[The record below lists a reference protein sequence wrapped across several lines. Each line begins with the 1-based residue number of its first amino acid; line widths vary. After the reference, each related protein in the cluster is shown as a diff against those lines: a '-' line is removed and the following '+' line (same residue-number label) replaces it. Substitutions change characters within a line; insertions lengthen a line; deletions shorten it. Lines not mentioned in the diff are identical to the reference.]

1 MKAKVYKVGGFMAW
15 LLRFYSRGKE
25 GEMLF
30 SVDGISY
37 KNTYSIGTILQG
49 YLIPARFNCKLSDI
63 IEIRPSRYITYWFI
77 PLKCLQIKTKNR
89 KSFKFC
95 FHSEED
101 AKNFMTFCSENNINN
116 SSSIGRGAVSSPD
129 LKSVMEK
136 VDEFVLPKIGF
147 EKDEEKSK
155 SWGVDMYRPKS
166 SDGKED
172 DSEK

>member
-1 MKAKVYKVGGFMAW
+1 
-15 LLRFYSRGKE
+15 
-25 GEMLF
+25 
-30 SVDGISY
+30 
-37 KNTYSIGTILQG
+37 
-49 YLIPARFNCKLSDI
+49 
-63 IEIRPSRYITYWFI
+63 
-77 PLKCLQIKTKNR
+77 
-89 KSFKFC
+89 
-95 FHSEED
+95 
-101 AKNFMTFCSENNINN
+101 MTFCGENNINI
-116 SSSIGRGAVSSPD
+116 SSSIGRSAVSSPD